1 MNDSYDTEDLD
12 FIAGLLEAEKKSHC
26 RTRVFCLSLFLLSMA
41 ILLSAI
47 GLIGYTFA
55 TEADGPEGFGQHI
68 TKLQFLAP
76 LCAMMIG
83 FFASW
88 CACQN
93 CINSIER
100 SLYAARAQRYRL
112 FAGFVRELQCTS
124 KKKRS
129 LLIDVVGSMVA

>member
-1 MNDSYDTEDLD
+1 MDETYDTEDMD
-12 FIAGLLEAEKKSHC
+12 FIADLLEAEKKNHC
-26 RTRVFCLSLFLLSMA
+26 RTRSLCLGLFLLSMT
-41 ILLSAI
+41 ILLCAF

-55 TEADGPEGFGQHI
+55 TGADSTQGLGTIG
-68 TKLQFLAP
+68 KLQFLAP

-93 CINSIER
+93 CINSIDR
-100 SLYAARAQRYRL
+100 SIYAARAQRYRL
-112 FAGFVRELQCTS
+112 FAGFVKELQCTS

-129 LLIDVVGSMVA
+129 MLIEIVGSVIA